1 MGNYIIRYW
10 IIKDKVKLLV
20 LLLVGTVEKFLF

>member
-10 IIKDKVKLLV
+10 IIKDKVNLLV

>member
-1 MGNYIIRYW
+1 MGNYIITYW

>member
-20 LLLVGTVEKFLF
+20 LLLVGTVEKFPF

>member
-20 LLLVGTVEKFLF
+20 LLLVGAVEKFLF